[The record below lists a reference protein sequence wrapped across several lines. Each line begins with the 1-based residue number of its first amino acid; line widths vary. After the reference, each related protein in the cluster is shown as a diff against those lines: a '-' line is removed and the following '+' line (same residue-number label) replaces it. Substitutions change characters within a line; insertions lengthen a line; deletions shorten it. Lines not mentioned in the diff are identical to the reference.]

1 MDSGIYAE
9 KRTSNADAPFV
20 SMYPSHTP
28 ATEGWYQQWNFSVVE
43 DGFLNLTINDLVHK
57 QYYDRMFVIVE
68 VNDLESYR
76 YDVAGPQSS
85 DLISL
90 NVSSGDLITLR
101 FETYASFGSVI
112 WYVEIEGT
120 LNDVIIER
128 NIATYHSGSSKFNKF
143 MFEFTTNAFRGD
155 DLANFII

>member
-1 MDSGIYAE
+1 
-9 KRTSNADAPFV
+9 
-20 SMYPSHTP
+20 
-28 ATEGWYQQWNFSVVE
+28 
-43 DGFLNLTINDLVHK
+43 
-57 QYYDRMFVIVE
+57 MFVIVE

-112 WYVEIEGT
+112 WYVEIDGT

-128 NIATYHSGSSKFNKF
+128 NIATYHSGSSKFNEF
-143 MFEFTTNAFRGD
+143 MFEFTTNAFRGN
-155 DLANFII
+155 DLADFII